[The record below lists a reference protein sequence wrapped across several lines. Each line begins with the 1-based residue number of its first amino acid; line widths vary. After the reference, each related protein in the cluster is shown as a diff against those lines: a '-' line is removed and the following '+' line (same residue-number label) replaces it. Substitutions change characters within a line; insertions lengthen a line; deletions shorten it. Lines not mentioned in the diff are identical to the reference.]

1 MITNFETYCANP
13 PQKRPKIQPG
23 LNQSFRHWFNIHC
36 LKRGIAH
43 ERKQLLQMPEAML
56 KDIGITRVQAE
67 TEAQSTD
74 IPRCRLLSLK

>member
-1 MITNFETYCANP
+1 MSIYFEKYGANP
-13 PQKRPKIQPG
+13 SQETLKIQPG
-23 LNQSFRHWFNIHC
+23 WYQPFRHWLNIKC

-43 ERKQLLQMPEAML
+43 ERKQLLKMPEAML